1 MKLVAHT
8 VAFSAVSLIALGVAF
23 TNVSADNARNPLADH
38 VRAANERF
46 KERLGRGGRGLRADP
61 LRERRGPAGRWA
73 CQLRQCPSPRRDA
86 ALRRGIG
93 A

>member
-46 KERLGRGGRGLRADP
+46 RDASAAVAEGYAPMP
-61 LRERRGPAGRWA
+61 LRRAASRRGDGH
-73 CQLRQCPSPRRDA
+73 
-86 ALRRGIG
+86 
-93 A
+93 